1 MEQLTTRIGIEPGLG
16 LVGRFG
22 DTAILIPRDPGGAG
36 PDETISELLALAAE
50 VGSDRQAPANTIAS
64 RLAAWVI
71 GHMSGDAPAFG
82 IVAPM
87 RDGVFMFL
95 RGAVWCTITE
105 GGATRQVSGE
115 QALTWVD
122 QIVPG
127 TFERLAIGSAAGP
140 PVQADPLTDLR
151 SGVVPGQGFVLSRT
165 AGAPGSEPALAES
178 GTGVAGTEADGPGL
192 AGAGVAGPSSAGAD
206 VAGAG
211 VSAGAG
217 AGVAGAGVAG
227 LAGDG
232 ADVASAG
239 SAGADVD
246 RPGFAEAD
254 PADGRLAEA
263 GVAGADS
270 GWGGSADADPAFA
283 DPDFAG
289 SAGAGP
295 ASAGADSG
303 WAGASSA
310 EADAAWGGSADSG
323 SAGAGSAD
331 SGSADSGSAGAGLAG
346 ARPADDD
353 VDDRAGTGFAG
364 SGDGSEAGPESD
376 TDARSGFAWP
386 RSEETPGPVTDQPQE
401 GWALRAESQQ
411 NYQPTMVARSSE
423 YEAAPRRAEPG
434 LDEDDRPADNRG
446 GFPEVAL
453 QPVQA
458 TTIAP
463 VQSRSADKPLPLG
476 KLVSQDGLTIV
487 LDRVYVLGREPQQD
501 PSVESGEAAP
511 VQLPDPD
518 HVISR
523 VHAYVSVENG
533 IVLVRDAESMH
544 GTYLSPPGDEQWSRI
559 GTEPSPLP
567 PGWSLQ
573 IGPQVFTFTLAEPED
588 DR

>member
-22 DTAILIPRDPGGAG
+22 DTAILIPRDQAG
-36 PDETISELLALAAE
+36 SASDGSISELLALAAE
-50 VGSDRQAPANTIAS
+50 VGSDQQAPANTIAS

-105 GGATRQVSGE
+105 GGTSRQVSGE

-127 TFERLAIGSAAGP
+127 TFERLAIGGAAGQ

-165 AGAPGSEPALAES
+165 AGAAEPEPALAES
-178 GTGVAGTEADGPGL
+178 GNGVAGSDAGGAGFAGAGAGADSGAGL
-192 AGAGVAGPSSAGAD
+192 AGAGV
-206 VAGAG
+206 
-211 VSAGAG
+211 
-217 AGVAGAGVAG
+217 
-227 LAGDG
+227 DG
-232 ADVASAG
+232 SG

-246 RPGFAEAD
+246 RHGLAD
-254 PADGRLAEA
+254 GGSAGGRLAEA
-263 GVAGADS
+263 GVDGADS
-270 GWGGSADADPAFA
+270 GWGGSAGADLASA
-283 DPDFAG
+283 DLASAG
-289 SAGAGP
+289 LASADLASAGLAGAGM
-295 ASAGADSG
+295 AGADSAGAGADSG
-303 WAGASSA
+303 WAGAGSA
-310 EADAAWGGSADSG
+310 EADSGWPG
-323 SAGAGSAD
+323 SAGAGV
-331 SGSADSGSAGAGLAG
+331 AGAGAALG
-346 ARPADDD
+346 GGRPADDD
-353 VDDRAGTGFAG
+353 VADRARADFAG
-364 SGDGSEAGPESD
+364 SDAGSGAGPESV

-386 RSEETPGPVTDQPQE
+386 RSEEMPGPVADQAQE

-411 NYQPTMVARSSE
+411 NHQPTMIGRSAE
-423 YEAAPRRAEPG
+423 YEATPRRADPG
-434 LDEDDRPADNRG
+434 LDEDDRPADDRDAY
-446 GFPEVAL
+446 PEPF

-463 VQSRSADKPLPLG
+463 VQSRPAEKPLPLG
-476 KLVSQDGLTIV
+476 MLISQDGLTIV

-573 IGPQVFTFTLAEPED
+573 IGPQIFTFKLAGPED

>member
-1 MEQLTTRIGIEPGLG
+1 
-16 LVGRFG
+16 VGRFG

-353 VDDRAGTGFAG
+353 VDDRAGAGFAG